1 MMARG
6 ASNCLFLS
14 PLFLLLLIC
23 SPVEIS
29 TRIAAFY
36 VEVSTMADFVGKRLI
51 GEEKKGFVYSRRELI
66 GVKKTAQ
73 HDLII
78 PPPATFPTPNII
90 NVPAKNPVETPAA
103 IPATTQVMVPS
114 TNPNNPTTVPVTNPV
129 TTPAPITVP
138 GAGAQQPV
146 TNPVTTYPAPTG
158 GVPAST
164 PVTTNPLPPPVSTN
178 APAVPGQ
185 SWCVAKTGTSE
196 TSLQTALDYACGIA
210 DCSQIQQGANCY
222 NPNTLQNH
230 ASYAFNSYYQKNPLP
245 TSCDFGGTAAI
256 VNTNPSSG
264 SCIYPSSASASQ
276 STPTATPVTP
286 SSTSTGAGVP
296 GSVVPPSVLN
306 SSTPGSGSTTT
317 SVFGSDIPPTV
328 STSMSLSV
336 SLQPPFT
343 CIILLTMTSF
353 VAGFIFKN

>member
-1 MMARG
+1 MMAKG

-23 SPVEIS
+23 SSVEIS

-36 VEVSTMADFVGKRLI
+36 VEVSTMADFVGKRLT
-51 GEEKKGFVYSRRELI
+51 GEEKEGFVYSRRELI

-90 NVPAKNPVETPAA
+90 NVPATNPVETPAA
-103 IPATTQVMVPS
+103 IPATTPVTVPS
-114 TNPNNPTTVPVTNPV
+114 TNPNNPTTVPVT
-129 TTPAPITVP
+129 TPAPITVP
-138 GAGAQQPV
+138 GAGTQQPV

-276 STPTATPVTP
+276 STPTTTPVTP

-328 STSMSLSV
+328 STSMSVSV